1 MRHDKAEDRLY
12 TDPDMAQFYDLEN
25 DWGNDRAYCL
35 NLAKDARSVL
45 DLGCGTGV
53 FLLRL
58 PIDKKSVGVD
68 PAAAMLDVAR
78 QHAAADHVT
87 WVAADARTVRLNQCF
102 DLIVLTGHAFQVFL
116 TDDDQRAVLSTIS
129 RHLEPGGR
137 FIFDS
142 RNPTVEEWR
151 AWNSKESLRTFHHPR
166 LGEITAWNDAVYDPG
181 TGIVIYRTHYRSEV
195 DDRCFSAESVIR
207 FSSKDHLAGL
217 ISEAGLAVDTWIGD
231 WRGNVY
237 NTSSRDIIPIGRL
250 A

>member
-1 MRHDKAEDRLY
+1 MSLLRHDKAEDRLY

-151 AWNSKESLRTFHHPR
+151 AWNSKKALRPFHHPP
-166 LGEITAWNDAVYDPG
+166 LGGKNAWNDGVYEPG
-181 TGIVIYRTHYRSEV
+181 ESNGIYRTQHKTEGGE
-195 DDRCFSAESVIR
+195 RCFSAGSGLR
-207 FSSKDHLAGL
+207 FSA
-217 ISEAGLAVDTWIGD
+217 
-231 WRGNVY
+231 
-237 NTSSRDIIPIGRL
+237 
-250 A
+250 